1 MDNLLLHDQSRREL
15 FRTGISSNAS
25 LIAPAG
31 VGKTHSIIDRI
42 IHLACGK
49 NPNAA
54 DWLPRLVVVTYTK
67 SAAEEMR
74 RRARNAI
81 ITAGAQGAALA
92 HFNRAFFGTIHSFCM
107 MLLERHGHHLGLPSG
122 LVLAEDVVDLW
133 QQFLR
138 SGEWRIQ
145 SLPEDAIDALFRIV
159 PMLDVLRL
167 GRTAP
172 DLPCAKPGKFP
183 TVDAGGILSFKAS
196 GNGKKNALRGQ
207 DLVRRWLG
215 ALDDGHPF
223 MPLPECPGGGAE
235 FERAWAEAFRPLR
248 EWLGA
253 ASWTIAREVAS
264 TFRGFRLSRG
274 QMTYDDQVA
283 LAAELMRHP
292 RAGAAIRAEGYRV
305 ILDEAQD
312 TDREQFVVLTEVAR
326 EPGATGI
333 WMDGS
338 VGGPAPGRFAM
349 VGDPQQSI
357 YGSRASLASYAAL
370 RKKLLEEGGVEVS
383 LDVTFRFK
391 SKTAEFVNSVGPR
404 ILNGLD
410 GQAEYVRLETTKKG
424 GGVIRWHIPRPTDRE
439 LGIEGTGKRATDV
452 PLGRAEAA
460 ALARRLVACGPR
472 RLGAADW
479 SGVAVLCPR
488 RAWLETLEEAIV
500 AEGLD
505 VQNHSVRQSLGGSA
519 AYAWFSSLIWI
530 MAEPRDGFEIAGVL
544 REIFGLA
551 DADIAE
557 FTGGDGDRLRLVG
570 DGALET
576 PGRATGIVA
585 ETMRNLAALRA
596 GVMDLPLGRAVRRI
610 VADADLRKRIEALPK
625 DEWDPTMLDVL
636 LFRATA
642 AEEEGLTLA
651 EWAETLRAGFASDRD
666 GESVRSNAI
675 QLITCHKAK
684 GLQWDCVILPFLC
697 RPVGNR
703 TEQYPRLVPLGPT
716 EVPAV
721 IFGRGELGDAREQ
734 ALLRGEEQEMQ
745 RLLYVAMTRS
755 KNTLVI
761 VDDRDVFERRSKS
774 FFERGRFDDDG
785 LEKLGTDLRASHVP
799 STDRDGDEKE
809 PVIEPVAIDWAG
821 AIQSA
826 SAFPRRILPHA
837 LVTAEAAKGDA
848 EPEMGLATFSENE
861 SGRNNSVLEAAAE
874 YGIWWHAMMQD
885 MPWQG
890 GIDEWRRCLASHM
903 PACPKPDRG
912 ALEFELLAAS
922 PFVSRIVQGAKEF
935 RTELPF
941 LWREGE
947 ASCLE
952 GVMDFVVWDTEQR
965 SWAVVDWKTN
975 SIAKGELPHLATLY
989 RPQLTAYASALEAL
1003 TPQDKKGP
1011 SVKAYL
1017 YSTMCGEAVE
1027 I

>member
-15 FRTGISSNAS
+15 FRTAISSNAS

-42 IHLACGK
+42 IHLAGGK

-122 LVLAEDVVDLW
+122 LVLAEDTAELW

-138 SGEWRIQ
+138 SGEWRIE
-145 SLPEDAIDALFRIV
+145 SLPGDATDALFRIV

-183 TVDAGGILSFKAS
+183 AVDVGELLLVKPN
-196 GNGKKNALRGQ
+196 GNGKKNTLRGQ

-215 ALDDGHPF
+215 ALDNGDPF
-223 MPLPECPGGGAE
+223 MPLPECPGGGAG
-235 FERAWAEAFRPLR
+235 FERAWAAAFRPLR

-253 ASWTIAREVAS
+253 ASWTVAREIAS

-338 VGGPAPGRFAM
+338 AGGPAPGRFAM

-370 RKKLLEEGGVEVS
+370 RKKLLEEGGLEVS

-410 GQAEYVRLETTKKG
+410 GQAEYVPLETTQKG
-424 GGVIRWHIPRPTDRE
+424 GDVIRWHIPRPTDQE
-439 LGIEGTGKRATDV
+439 VGIEGTGKKATDV

-460 ALARRLVACGPR
+460 ALARRLATCGPR
-472 RLGAADW
+472 TLGAADW

-488 RAWLETLEEAIV
+488 RAWLETLEEAIIT
-500 AEGLD
+500 EGLD

-544 REIFGLA
+544 REIFGIA

-557 FTGGDGDRLRLVG
+557 FTGGEGDRLWLV
-570 DGALET
+570 DNGALET
-576 PGRATGIVA
+576 PGLDAGLLV
-585 ETMRNLAALRA
+585 ETMRALAALRDE
-596 GVMDLPLGRAVRRI
+596 VMKLPLGGAVRRI
-610 VADADLRKRIEALPK
+610 VAGTDLRKRLEALPK
-625 DEWDPTMLDVL
+625 DELDPAMLDVL

-761 VDDRDVFERRSKS
+761 VDDREVFERRSKS
-774 FFERGRFDDDG
+774 FFERGRFDEALD
-785 LEKLGTDLRASHVP
+785 KLGMDLRASHVP
-799 STDRDGDEKE
+799 STDRDGDDKE
-809 PVIEPVAIDWAG
+809 PTIEPVAIDWAG

-837 LVTAEAAKGDA
+837 LVTSEATQGDA
-848 EPEMGLATFSENE
+848 EPEMGLARFGEDE
-861 SGRNNSVLEAAAE
+861 SDGNGSALEAAAD

-890 GIDEWRRCLASHM
+890 GIVEWRRCLASHM
-903 PACPKPDRG
+903 PACPKPERG
-912 ALEFELLAAS
+912 TREFELFAAS

-941 LWREGE
+941 LWREGD

-952 GVMDFVVWDTEQR
+952 GVMDFVVWDTEQW
-965 SWAVVDWKTN
+965 SWTVVDWKTN
-975 SIAKGELPHLATLY
+975 SIAAAELPRLAALY
-989 RPQLTAYASALEAL
+989 RPQLTAYASALQAL
-1003 TPQDKKGP
+1003 APRDKEGP

-1017 YSTMCGEAVE
+1017 YSTMRGEAVA